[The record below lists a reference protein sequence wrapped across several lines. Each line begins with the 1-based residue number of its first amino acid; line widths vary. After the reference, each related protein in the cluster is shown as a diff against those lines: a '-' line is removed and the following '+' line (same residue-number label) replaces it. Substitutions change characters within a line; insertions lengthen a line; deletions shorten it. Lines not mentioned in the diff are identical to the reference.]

1 MSLTY
6 GLKAPRDM
14 LAKLRRE
21 HARLKKEV
29 SSDDVFN
36 FVVTAYHITDWIK
49 NDPSAPTA
57 AKADLDSMYANTYIA
72 VCRDLANASKHF
84 ALDKN
89 YKGQVTAK
97 TSAISG
103 YGVGRYGKGAY
114 GTGEQSI
121 VVVLTDGQRFD
132 VLSLAQEVVN
142 AWDAFFAKHGLSA
155 A

>member
-14 LAKLRRE
+14 LEKLNRE
-21 HARLKKEV
+21 HTQLKKEV
-29 SSDDVFN
+29 SRDTLFN

-49 NDPSAPTA
+49 NDPSVSTTA
-57 AKADLDSMYANTYIA
+57 KDELRSMYTNTYIA

-89 YKGQVTAK
+89 YKGLVTAK

-103 YGVGRYGKGAY
+103 YGVGRYGKGGY
-114 GTGEQSI
+114 GVGEESI
-121 VVVLTDGQRFD
+121 VVVLNDGQRFD
-132 VLSLAQEVVN
+132 ALSLAQGVVD
-142 AWDAFFAKHGLSA
+142 AWNGFFVKHAL
-155 A
+155 